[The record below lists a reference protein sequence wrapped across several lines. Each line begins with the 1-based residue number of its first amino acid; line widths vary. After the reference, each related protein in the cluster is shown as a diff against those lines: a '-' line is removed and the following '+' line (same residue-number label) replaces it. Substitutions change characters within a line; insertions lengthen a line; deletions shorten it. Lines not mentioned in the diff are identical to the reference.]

1 MNDII
6 ETIEYKNYNIELC
19 YDTSP
24 DNPREFHENF
34 GFMACFHKRYTL
46 GDKHSFNEPQ
56 DLLDWI
62 EANKDTIYYLP
73 LYLYEHGNITISTS
87 PFLCQ
92 WDSGQVG
99 FIYITK
105 ERTEKEGLTNPY
117 DVLKH
122 EVKIYDAY
130 ISGQTY
136 GAMILDSEGDVIDSQ
151 FGYVG
156 DTTDYVINEAK
167 SMIDTYN

>member
-1 MNDII
+1 LQRILGFKRVIKWII
-6 ETIEYKNYNIELC
+6 
-19 YDTSP
+19 
-24 DNPREFHENF
+24 R
-34 GFMACFHKRYTL
+34 
-46 GDKHSFNEPQ
+46 
-56 DLLDWI
+56 
-62 EANKDTIYYLP
+62 
-73 LYLYEHGNITISTS
+73 
-87 PFLCQ
+87 
-92 WDSGQVG
+92 
-99 FIYITK
+99 YITK